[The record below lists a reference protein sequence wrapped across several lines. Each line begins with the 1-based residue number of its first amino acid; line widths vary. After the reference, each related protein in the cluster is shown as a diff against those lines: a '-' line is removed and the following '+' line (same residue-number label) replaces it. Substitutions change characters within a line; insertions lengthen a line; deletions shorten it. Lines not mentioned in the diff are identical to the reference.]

1 MFDNL
6 GPVTRTLILINIG
19 MYAISTMAEQFSFVH
34 LALWPWHTSDL
45 RGVPPFQIWQLVS
58 YGFLHGGLT
67 HLLFNMFA
75 LFMFGSEIERVLGM
89 QRYMIY
95 YFVAV
100 IGAAIAQLVVMAVTN
115 APPVPTVGASGAVFG
130 ILLAFGMSF
139 PHRRIMLL
147 IPPIPMPAWLFVT
160 LYGLIELAMGVFGTQ
175 KGVAHFA
182 HLGGMAAGF
191 FLLRYWQRG
200 RSR

>member
-1 MFDNL
+1 MFDHM

-19 MYAISTMAEQFSFVH
+19 AYAASTMAEQFTFIY
-34 LALWPWHTSDL
+34 LALWPWHTSGL
-45 RGVPPFQIWQLVS
+45 RGVPPFEIWQLVS

-89 QRYMIY
+89 QRYLIY

-100 IGAAIAQLVVMAVTN
+100 IGAAVAQLVVMAVTGS
-115 APPVPTVGASGAVFG
+115 PPVPTVGASGAVFG
-130 ILLAFGMSF
+130 ILLAFGMAF

-191 FLLRYWQRG
+191 ILLRYWRWSRQR
-200 RSR
+200 